1 MTHQCASRRPLA
13 GFRHRDDYYLDAL
26 RIALCVATGKALN
39 ATDENTILSASDSL
53 SFFVRFVVIL
63 GTNEYACS
71 KDVNLSFSYFERKDL
86 ALTLSPSMNQ
96 AKRTALLSGDLI
108 SAPDALSNSERV
120 NRPLMIE

>member
-1 MTHQCASRRPLA
+1 MRFAQTPSS
-13 GFRHRDDYYLDAL
+13 GFRRQTNYYLLAL
-26 RIALCVATGKALN
+26 RSARCVATGKALN
-39 ATDENTILSASDSL
+39 AFEANTILSASNSL
-53 SFFVRFVVIL
+53 SCFVALVLIF

-71 KDVNLSFSYFERKDL
+71 NDVNLSFSNFERKDL
-86 ALTLSPSMNQ
+86 AFTLSPSMNQ